1 MTAILLAVILVLG
14 YHVESRH
21 PIHRLTLIRE
31 SGYNLYF
38 KIGYTGFGIVLY
50 ALIPACLVVLIMA
63 VINGETSPSVLYTDK
78 NLTEFFSTTLCIS
91 LMLFA
96 VLIAKTRLWAAQ
108 KRFRGVSTADY
119 GDDSKTIHSDDTK
132 REMYNAVMRAAN
144 DMEREIILAARDLIP
159 VRIILPN
166 GKVYIGWPQQPDLQD
181 GEIRHLRILPI
192 LSGFLNEKQTMV
204 ITRNYYRH

>member
-1 MTAILLAVILVLG
+1 
-14 YHVESRH
+14 
-21 PIHRLTLIRE
+21 
-31 SGYNLYF
+31 
-38 KIGYTGFGIVLY
+38 
-50 ALIPACLVVLIMA
+50 
-63 VINGETSPSVLYTDK
+63 
-78 NLTEFFSTTLCIS
+78 
-91 LMLFA
+91 
-96 VLIAKTRLWAAQ
+96 
-108 KRFRGVSTADY
+108 
-119 GDDSKTIHSDDTK
+119 
-132 REMYNAVMRAAN
+132 MYNAVMRAAN